1 MDLSFLCLLLLL
13 NSLVQS
19 KHSLTS
25 NALGDVVGV
34 LCHHGIPGIRIV
46 RRKIA
51 GFKAPVAVSEL
62 IVANKVLR
70 RGKSVSGPELL
81 VLAEHDFVP
90 KEGSSAE
97 LVFGPKI
104 VVGTKSIIESKL
116 VCSADRHTA
125 AKFNLTSELIVLSD
139 DSAVLESGA
148 SPDGLEA
155 AVEKLAV
162 AAPVGALSAQRSG
175 LVLG

>member
-19 KHSLTS
+19 KHPLAS

-70 RGKSVSGPELL
+70 RGKGVPGPELL
-81 VLAEHDFVP
+81 VLA
-90 KEGSSAE
+90 
-97 LVFGPKI
+97 
-104 VVGTKSIIESKL
+104 
-116 VCSADRHTA
+116 
-125 AKFNLTSELIVLSD
+125 D

-148 SPDGLEA
+148 SPDGL
-155 AVEKLAV
+155 V
-162 AAPVGALSAQRSG
+162 AAEFGTGAEG
-175 LVLG
+175 LF